1 MDTVLGLS
9 MTPTTVGL
17 VLVEGDGID
26 SSTRS
31 HDAFGARRGG
41 FSPVTTSAFV
51 AEALSRTQ
59 AIAQGQR
66 LQAIRV
72 TWSDDAAIEA
82 SLLLE
87 SLADMGFDNVVP
99 IRLPEATEAFA
110 RGIGEVIGSDVTAV
124 CVIESDT
131 AIVLVVDGREAHDAP
146 GSMVL
151 TAVSDRLQCENDLID
166 WVSEVLD
173 RDGWQPDGL
182 VLLGAGDG
190 LNIIAGTLQGIL
202 GIPVFAPAEAELAL
216 ARGAA
221 LTQSA
226 PVKKPFWS
234 MPKVPIAML
243 IGGILTFVVS
253 ASLAVGIELLPNRGV
268 GNIETIDQH
277 VVNTAETPTKL
288 QAPVAPAPVAPVPT
302 AEAPQTEA
310 PQTEAPQTESAQD
323 ESTEPA
329 SSMLPATAAQTML
342 ESPSLESPA
351 PENVESVPAAD
362 MPAPADASSPPQVEI
377 PPNG

>member
-17 VLVEGDGID
+17 VLLEGDGVD
-26 SSTRS
+26 SSTRG
-31 HDAFGARRGG
+31 HDTFGVRRGG
-41 FSPVTTSAFV
+41 FSPVSTSAFV

-59 AIAQGQR
+59 AIARGQR

-131 AIVLVVDGREAHDAP
+131 AIVLVVDGREAHGAP

-151 TAVSDRLQCENDLID
+151 TAVSDRLQSESDLID
-166 WVSEVLD
+166 WLSAVLE

-182 VLLGAGDG
+182 VLLGAGDE
-190 LNIIAGTLQGIL
+190 LNAIAGTLQGTL

-221 LTQSA
+221 LTPSTPA
-226 PVKKPFWS
+226 KKRFWT
-234 MPKVPIAML
+234 MPKAPMAML
-243 IGGILTFVVS
+243 IGGIVTFVAS
-253 ASLAVGIELLPNRGV
+253 ASLAVGIELLPNKGLGQV
-268 GNIETIDQH
+268 ETVDHH
-277 VVNTAETPTKL
+277 VVNTAETPTRL
-288 QAPVAPAPVAPVPT
+288 QAPAAPAAPVPVPAPVPAQEPVS
-302 AEAPQTEA
+302 E
-310 PQTEAPQTESAQD
+310 ES
-323 ESTEPA
+323 SEPE
-329 SSMLPATAAQTML
+329 SSMVPENAAQTMS
-342 ESPSLESPA
+342 ETPPA
-351 PENVESVPAAD
+351 LPAAET
-362 MPAPADASSPPQVEI
+362 PLPADAATPPADI
-377 PPNG
+377 PPAG

>member
-17 VLVEGDGID
+17 VLLEGNGAD
-26 SSTRS
+26 SSTRG
-31 HDAFGARRGG
+31 HDTFGVRRGG
-41 FSPVTTSAFV
+41 FSPVSTSAFV

-59 AIAQGQR
+59 AIARGQR

-131 AIVLVVDGREAHDAP
+131 AIVLVVDGRQVHGAP
-146 GSMVL
+146 DSMVL
-151 TAVSDRLQCENDLID
+151 TAVSDRLQSETDLID
-166 WVSEVLD
+166 WLSEVLE

-182 VLLGAGDG
+182 VLLGAGDE
-190 LNIIAGTLQGIL
+190 LSTIAGTLQGIL

-221 LTQSA
+221 LTPSTPA
-226 PVKKPFWS
+226 KKRFWA
-234 MPKVPIAML
+234 MPKAPMAML
-243 IGGILTFVVS
+243 IGGIVTFVVS
-253 ASLAVGIELLPNRGV
+253 ASLAVGIELLPNKGLGQV
-268 GNIETIDQH
+268 ETLDHH
-277 VVNTAETPTKL
+277 VVNTAETPTRL
-288 QAPVAPAPVAPVPT
+288 QAPAAPAPPVPLPAPVP
-302 AEAPQTEA
+302 
-310 PQTEAPQTESAQD
+310 AQ
-323 ESTEPA
+323 EPA
-329 SSMLPATAAQTML
+329 SEESSEPESSMVPENAAQTMS
-342 ESPSLESPA
+342 ESPPA
-351 PENVESVPAAD
+351 SPAAD
-362 MPAPADASSPPQVEI
+362 TPVPADAAAPPADV
-377 PPNG
+377 PPSG

>member
-9 MTPTTVGL
+9 LTPTTVGL
-17 VLVEGDGID
+17 VLVEGDGTD
-26 SSTRS
+26 SSTRG
-31 HDAFGARRGG
+31 HDAFGVHRGG

-59 AIAQGQR
+59 AIAQGQH

-131 AIVLVVDGREAHDAP
+131 AIALVVDGHNAR
-146 GSMVL
+146 GSIVL
-151 TAVSDRLQCENDLID
+151 TAVSDRLHAESDLID
-166 WVSEVLD
+166 WLSEVLE
-173 RDGWQPDGL
+173 RDGWQSDAL
-182 VLLGAGDG
+182 VLLGAGDE
-190 LNIIAGTLQGIL
+190 LNAIAGTLQGIL

-226 PVKKPFWS
+226 PSKKRFWT
-234 MPKVPIAML
+234 MPKAPMAML
-243 IGGILTFVVS
+243 IAGIITFVVS
-253 ASLAVGIELLPNRGV
+253 ASLAVGIELLPNKGV
-268 GNIETIDQH
+268 GHVEAIDHH

-288 QAPVAPAPVAPVPT
+288 QAPAAPAPAARVPAPESVQQ
-302 AEAPQTEA
+302 EAP
-310 PQTEAPQTESAQD
+310 P
-323 ESTEPA
+323 TEPEGSSE
-329 SSMLPATAAQTML
+329 SSMLPETAAQTMSETPPAL
-342 ESPSLESPA
+342 PVADVPA
-351 PENVESVPAAD
+351 PEPVDPAA
-362 MPAPADASSPPQVEI
+362 APTDI
-377 PPNG
+377 PPSG

>member
-17 VLVEGDGID
+17 VLVEGDGSD
-26 SSTRS
+26 SSTRG
-31 HDAFGARRGG
+31 HDAFGVRRGG

-99 IRLPEATEAFA
+99 IGLPEATEAFA

-166 WVSEVLD
+166 WVSEVLE

-190 LNIIAGTLQGIL
+190 LNSIAGTLQGIL

-226 PVKKPFWS
+226 PAKKRFWTK
-234 MPKVPIAML
+234 PKAPIAML

-268 GNIETIDQH
+268 GNVETLDHH

-288 QAPVAPAPVAPVPT
+288 QAPVAPASVAPVPA
-302 AEAPQTEA
+302 AEAPQSEA
-310 PQTEAPQTESAQD
+310 QQSEALQTDSVQD
-323 ESTEPA
+323 QSTEPE
-329 SSMLPATAAQTML
+329 SSMLPDTAAQTML
-342 ESPSLESPA
+342 ESPA
-351 PENVESVPAAD
+351 PENIPAAPAAD
-362 MPAPADASSPPQVEI
+362 VPAPADAPSQPVEI